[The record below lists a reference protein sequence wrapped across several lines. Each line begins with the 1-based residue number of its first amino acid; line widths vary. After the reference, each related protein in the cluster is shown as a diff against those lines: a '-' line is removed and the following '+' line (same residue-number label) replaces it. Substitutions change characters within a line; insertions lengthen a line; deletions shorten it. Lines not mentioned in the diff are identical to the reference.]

1 MASVWKRDNVSLICT
16 NSLYDLQFKC
26 SQFSSKNG
34 DLNPDT
40 SDFKGFCSQASKPKS
55 DRDNLLEKI
64 LEKLQLISIVDV
76 SKLISTPSGV
86 LFDAAMSGN
95 VEFLAKFLRT
105 FPGLIWARNE
115 RKRSVFHIAI
125 IYRQENVFNLIYN
138 IGAVKDY
145 LVGSKDSN
153 GNNMRRLAGMLP
165 NHDQERLG
173 APRANL
179 QMQRELLWFKVV
191 GKIARP
197 YQKFAKNK
205 AGKTPREVFIA
216 THKELLKGGERA
228 IKGTASSCMLVA
240 TLIAAVV
247 FNAALTVPGASNNEI
262 PLKMEFE
269 KSLHVRLMFGLT
281 SVSITAMLL
290 VFIAA
295 MFLIFDFKLE
305 WLPYLVVS
313 LACGPVALF
322 LGLHFDLWADLICSY
337 YWSKFLF
344 QPSEHRIF
352 E

>member
-1 MASVWKRDNVSLICT
+1 MLYSL
-16 NSLYDLQFKC
+16 NNLQFKC

-262 PLKMEFE
+262 PLSTPLFHKQQW
-269 KSLHVRLMFGLT
+269 
-281 SVSITAMLL
+281 SVI
-290 VFIAA
+290 FILSNA
-295 MFLIFDFKLE
+295 
-305 WLPYLVVS
+305 
-313 LACGPVALF
+313 VALF
-322 LGLHFDLWADLICSY
+322 TSTSSVVRLVTLSSY
-337 YWSKFLF
+337 FKLC
-344 QPSEHRIF
+344 RNGV
-352 E
+352 

>member
-1 MASVWKRDNVSLICT
+1 
-16 NSLYDLQFKC
+16 
-26 SQFSSKNG
+26 
-34 DLNPDT
+34 
-40 SDFKGFCSQASKPKS
+40 
-55 DRDNLLEKI
+55 
-64 LEKLQLISIVDV
+64 
-76 SKLISTPSGV
+76 
-86 LFDAAMSGN
+86 MSGN
-95 VEFLAKFLRT
+95 VEFLAKVLRT
-105 FPGLIWARNE
+105 FPGLIWLRDE
-115 RKRSVFHIAI
+115 RKRSIFHIAI
-125 IYRQENVFNLIYN
+125 MYRQENVFNLIYN

-145 LVGSKDSN
+145 LVGNKDSD
-153 GNNMRRLAGMLP
+153 GNNMLHLAGMLP

-179 QMQRELLWFKVV
+179 QMQRELLWFKEV
-191 GKIARP
+191 GKIVRP
-197 YQKFAKNK
+197 YQKFGKNK

-216 THKELLKGGERA
+216 THKELLKEGERA

-262 PLKMEFE
+262 PLSTPLFHKQQWSVIFILSNAVALFTSTSSVVLSLSVLTSSYAEMEFE

-281 SVSITAMLL
+281 SLFVSITAMLL

-295 MFLIFDFKLE
+295 IFLIFDYQLA

-313 LACGPVALF
+313 LSCGPVALF
-322 LGLHFDLWADLICSY
+322 LWLHFDLWADLIRSC